1 LQSLSIF
8 GEALFFSTTP
18 MARSV
23 SIFKEKRARII
34 LYVLV
39 IYMLFQFVWWGY
51 LLIGNYKEL
60 YALNP
65 VLTDVD
71 RASLLQKKIW
81 MLIGEGTVFLV
92 IIFIGFRYLNKSIT
106 RELQLA
112 RLQKTF
118 LLSVTHEL
126 KTPISAIKLFLE
138 TMRTRKLTVEQQ
150 SSILNDA
157 LRETKRLQAL
167 SENILVAQRME
178 LQGTEFLHESVDV
191 AAIIEAEA
199 ARYRDVFNASVQ
211 CEMQTRFVMKGDK
224 NLLQSLFS
232 NLIDNAIKYAPK
244 GSDILVRGY
253 SYDNEHRVEVCDTG
267 PGIAD
272 EEKEK
277 VFEKFYR
284 VGNEETRNHKGAGLG
299 LYIVSSVVKMHG
311 GHIFVRDNHPVG
323 TIITVCFKNNNFNEK
338 G

>member
-1 LQSLSIF
+1 MQSLSTF
-8 GEALFFSTTP
+8 GKALFFIATMT
-18 MARSV
+18 RSV

-39 IYMLFQFVWWGY
+39 IYMMFQLVWWGY
-51 LLIGNYKEL
+51 LLIGNYKDL

-65 VLTDVD
+65 NLSDVE
-71 RASLLQKKIW
+71 RGTLLRKKIW
-81 MLIGEGTVFLV
+81 MLFGEGAVFLLLMYV
-92 IIFIGFRYLNKSIT
+92 GFRYLNRSIT

-112 RLQKTF
+112 HLQKTF

-138 TMRTRKLTVEQQ
+138 TMRTRKLSEEQQ
-150 SSILNDA
+150 KSILNDA

-178 LQGTEFLHESVDV
+178 LKGTEFLHESVNVFD
-191 AAIIEAEA
+191 IIEAEA
-199 ARYRDVFNASVQ
+199 ARYRDVFNADVVCDLQ
-211 CEMQTRFVMKGDK
+211 GTFFMKGDK

-232 NLIDNAIKYAPK
+232 NLIDNAIKYSPVGAPIMVK
-244 GSDILVRGY
+244 GYRQEGNYCIEVSDAGV
-253 SYDNEHRVEVCDTG
+253 
-267 PGIAD
+267 GIAD
-272 EEKEK
+272 EEKDK

-311 GHIFVRDNHPVG
+311 GSIFVHDNQPVG
-323 TIITVCFKNNNFNEK
+323 TVITVCFKNQGLNEK

>member
-1 LQSLSIF
+1 M
-8 GEALFFSTTP
+8 T
-18 MARSV
+18 RSV
-23 SIFKEKRARII
+23 YIFKEKRARII

-51 LLIGNYKEL
+51 LLIANYKEL
-60 YALNP
+60 YALDP
-65 VLTDVD
+65 TLTELD
-71 RASLLQKKIW
+71 RVILWRKKIW
-81 MLIGEGTVFLV
+81 MLVGEGAVFLV
-92 IIFIGFRYLNKSIT
+92 IIFIGFRYLNNSIT

-112 RLQKTF
+112 HLQKTF

-138 TMRTRKLTVEQQ
+138 TMRSRKLTAEQQ
-150 SSILNDA
+150 SAILNDA

-178 LQGTEFLHESVDV
+178 LKGTEFLHESVDV

-211 CEMQTRFVMKGDK
+211 CEIHDRLEMKGDK
-224 NLLQSLFS
+224 NLLHSLFS

-244 GSDILVRGY
+244 GSDILVRCFF
-253 SYDNEHRVEVCDTG
+253 DNDEYCIEVCDTG

-311 GHIFVRDNHPVG
+311 GHIFVRDNQPVG
-323 TIITVCFKNNNFNEK
+323 TVITVCFKNNKIHEK